1 MTEKEKRLQEID
13 IAIRSLLLNL
23 AKKDETYEQVIGQ
36 IEILARERRYLT
48 NAKSLVKVSPEEA
61 AERMEVSPQFIREGL
76 KQGKFSFG
84 TSFTMTGN
92 SYIAYIDRNLFE
104 NYIHGNLPYNIKI

>member
-48 NAKSLVKVSPEEA
+48 SAKSLVKVSPEEA

-84 TSFTMTGN
+84 TAFTMTGN
-92 SYIAYIDRNLFE
+92 SYIAYINRDLFE
-104 NYIHGNLPYNIKI
+104 NYMHGRLPFNIKI

>member
-13 IAIRSLLLNL
+13 EAIRNL
-23 AKKDETYEQVIGQ
+23 MINIAKGDETYEQAVGQ
-36 IEILARERRYLT
+36 IEILARERRFLT
-48 NAKSLVKVSPEEA
+48 EAKSLIKVSPEEA
-61 AERMEVSPQFIREGL
+61 AERMEVSTQFIREGL

-92 SYIAYIDRNLFE
+92 TYTAYIDRQLFE
-104 NYIHGNLPYNIKI
+104 NYMKGKLPFNARI